1 MKQPKK
7 CTLVGGPAW
16 ETISDCVKNAKE
28 KMLIDHTCLVLPGR
42 YQERIPIDGTE
53 GLTIRGVYG
62 EEKPIIDGTVELHPK
77 NGIWT
82 DIEVIDDKDT
92 LSTDDDEKH
101 LACTGEIDSTVLEA
115 YREAFGFGDDEE
127 IHPFQLFFKQ
137 DEEFEMMINGR
148 WPNILAYS

>member
-62 EEKPIIDGTVELHPK
+62 EEKPIIDGTVELHPRM
-77 NGIWT
+77 
-82 DIEVIDDKDT
+82 E
-92 LSTDDDEKH
+92 
-101 LACTGEIDSTVLEA
+101 
-115 YREAFGFGDDEE
+115 FGQISRLLMTE
-127 IHPFQLFFKQ
+127 IHCQL
-137 DEEFEMMINGR
+137 MMTRNT
-148 WPNILAYS
+148 